1 MSERISGVAPDVL
14 AKQLA
19 NERTRRE
26 RLEAQV
32 LAFKT
37 ALLAGESADVLVDVA
52 SLILSKHPKAAPP
65 PPYDTLADVAS
76 VMLEAET
83 AMQAAPS
90 GSPLGERVSTGKPT
104 SRSPQRDERPVRAFK
119 RFITRIDAAV
129 NGWSAEKHK
138 DFERDRPDP
147 ESLAR
152 VWCLRS
158 SCDRYQVSL
167 PKFHKS
173 KKLGWVELSR
183 ICVGTLVGSEEVCG
197 RQMADR

>member
-14 AKQLA
+14 AKQLE

-26 RLEAQV
+26 RLEAEV
-32 LAFKT
+32 LAFK
-37 ALLAGESADVLVDVA
+37 ARLMSGDPPDLLVDVA
-52 SLILSKHPKAAPP
+52 SVILDAQ
-65 PPYDTLADVAS
+65 
-76 VMLEAET
+76 M
-83 AMQAAPS
+83 AMQSVPS
-90 GSPLGERVSTGKPT
+90 GGALGERVSTGKPA
-104 SRSPQRDERPVRAFK
+104 SKEPKRDERPVRAFK
-119 RFITRIDAAV
+119 RFKTRIDAAV
-129 NGWSAEKHK
+129 NGWSVEKEK

-167 PKFHKS
+167 PRFHKS

-183 ICVGTLVGSEEVCG
+183 ICVGSLVGSEEVCG
-197 RQMADR
+197 RPMADR

>member
-26 RLEAQV
+26 RLEAEV
-32 LAFKT
+32 LAFK
-37 ALLAGESADVLVDVA
+37 ARLLAGDPPDLLVDVA
-52 SLILSKHPKAAPP
+52 SVI
-65 PPYDTLADVAS
+65 
-76 VMLEAET
+76 LEAQS
-83 AMQAAPS
+83 AMQAPTS
-90 GSPLGERVSTGKPT
+90 GGALGERVSTGKPT
-104 SRSPQRDERPVRAFK
+104 SRSPVRDERPVRAFN
-119 RFITRIDAAV
+119 RFKSRVDGAV
-129 NGWSAEKHK
+129 NGWTVEKEK

-167 PKFHKS
+167 PRFHKS

-197 RQMADR
+197 RQMADRS